1 MIFMGKV
8 RVSEMRSALIQI
20 RSYTRNYK
28 EIPWCDFWGR
38 VLVSGGNDRAWL
50 VSILTLIEEQFIF
63 GLCVQ

>member
-1 MIFMGKV
+1 MKA
-8 RVSEMRSALIQI
+8 ALIQI
-20 RSYTRNYK
+20 GFYTRKYN

-38 VLVSGGNDRAWL
+38 VLVSRGNGRAWS